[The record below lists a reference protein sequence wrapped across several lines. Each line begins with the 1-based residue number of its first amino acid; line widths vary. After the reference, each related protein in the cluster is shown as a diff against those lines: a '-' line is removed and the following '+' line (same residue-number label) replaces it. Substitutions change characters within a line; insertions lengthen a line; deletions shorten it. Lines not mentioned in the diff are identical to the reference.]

1 MNLIK
6 SFQDTDGSKRPPLRP
21 SEDEEESK
29 HIETEGSLDDVVEFE
44 KTKESYQSYQSPSP
58 QKSNPNADI
67 INIQI

>member
-44 KTKESYQSYQSPSP
+44 KTKESY
-58 QKSNPNADI
+58 
-67 INIQI
+67 